1 MDALAGGSCKEQEAR
16 RTVAVVS
23 GQNRR
28 KLYIRQT
35 YTTPGIYIKTT
46 AFALRDQIRE
56 TNPEWGGGF
65 EGFAKRLGSRQA
77 QFIMKNL

>member
-1 MDALAGGSCKEQEAR
+1 MDALVRGSCKEQEAR

-23 GQNRR
+23 GQHRR

-46 AFALRDQIRE
+46 AFALHDQIRE

-65 EGFAKRLGSRQA
+65 EGFAKGLRSVCVRGRLSSS
-77 QFIMKNL
+77 